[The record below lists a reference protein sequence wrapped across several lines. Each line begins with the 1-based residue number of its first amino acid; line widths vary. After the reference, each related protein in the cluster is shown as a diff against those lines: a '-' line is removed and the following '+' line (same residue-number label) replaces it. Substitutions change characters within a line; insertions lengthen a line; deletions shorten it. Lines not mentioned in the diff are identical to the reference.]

1 MDEDGLP
8 IVGSGIDLTKV
19 PAIQQKRIVAFLN
32 QFIVH
37 TVRFLNRF
45 STVCEE
51 VSAAP
56 LVLVVSLAS
65 RCSDV
70 LCLCKIARLRPLAL
84 PLSSIPGLEDV
95 RVERSA
101 QRQVSEPNGP
111 VSTPVQAPSSAVP
124 APTEP
129 QQRPPEAAEQ
139 PRSGAAGDDVLT
151 VAKDPRYARYL
162 KMVQVGVPV
171 MAIKNKMVSEGL
183 DPSLLDTPDAAVP
196 DAGAPGAGEEDDGSS
211 GSESSFSD

>member
-70 LCLCKIARLRPLAL
+70 LCLCK
-84 PLSSIPGLEDV
+84 LSSIPGLEDV